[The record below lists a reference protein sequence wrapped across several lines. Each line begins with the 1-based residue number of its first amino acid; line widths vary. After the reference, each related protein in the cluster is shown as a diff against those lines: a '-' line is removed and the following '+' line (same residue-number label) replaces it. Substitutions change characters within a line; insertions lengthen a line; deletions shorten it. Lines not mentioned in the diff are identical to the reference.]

1 MTASCAPTDREPPA
15 DVVEPFTRRSPP
27 RHLHH
32 FPLHNFIGFHT
43 RVEFIPKTKE
53 VQREKKF
60 FWYIHSIQP
69 LRLFDSRKRMSK
81 EENPQVTRRTTR
93 LSASSIPNA
102 IESATKTINIPP
114 LTLRDLVFGEEE
126 PLSFDG
132 LISSLP
138 GRRNQILE
146 ILRLLGPANSPVS
159 PLFVYGGTST
169 GKTSTILQVF
179 RHLNRPFVYS
189 SCRTCYNARQLFEN
203 ILNQLLLH
211 RKSESN
217 GYSSAKKCEK
227 QADFVNLLKEALV
240 GVVDSL
246 KRNVGRS
253 SSSKKSGGSA
263 NGSMVYLIFDSL
275 ELVRD
280 WDKSSTILPLLFKL
294 HDILKVPDVGV
305 IFISSSSLDTYHS
318 DTGFVDPIPVYFP
331 DYTEEDLRQIFM
343 RNQSNSKLRSSFLDV
358 VLKPFCRVTR
368 RLDELSTALSP
379 LFKKYCEPLDDLGV
393 VPDEDTKRRL
403 FSCLQPHIAP
413 ALNEIFRVRSEPS
426 VETGRRDNLKKRS
439 SSKKFGVSD
448 SIDEIDFHMSI
459 SAKYL
464 LISAFLA
471 SRNPATLDASLFDS
485 TGGSANQRRKRKSSE
500 KSMDLKEA
508 SEQEQF
514 MKGPGTFP
522 LERLLAIFQCITSV
536 AEYSLEE
543 EAETGLDGEKG
554 DTGLMSDILL
564 QVSSLCNANYITKGG
579 SCPLEGSTRYR
590 STVSEDLAL
599 KVARS
604 LKFPLSKYL
613 YRR

>member
-1 MTASCAPTDREPPA
+1 
-15 DVVEPFTRRSPP
+15 
-27 RHLHH
+27 
-32 FPLHNFIGFHT
+32 
-43 RVEFIPKTKE
+43 
-53 VQREKKF
+53 
-60 FWYIHSIQP
+60 
-69 LRLFDSRKRMSK
+69 MSK
-81 EENPQVTRRTTR
+81 EESPQVTRRTTR
-93 LSASSIPNA
+93 LSATSNPNA
-102 IESATKTINIPP
+102 IENAAKTINLPP
-114 LTLRDLVFGEEE
+114 LTLRNLVFGEEK

-132 LISSLP
+132 P
-138 GRRNQILE
+138 V
-146 ILRLLGPANSPVS
+146 NSPVS

-211 RKSESN
+211 RKTESN

-240 GVVDSL
+240 GVIDSL
-246 KRNVGRS
+246 KGNVGKS
-253 SSSKKSGGSA
+253 SSSKKIWA

-294 HDILKVPDVGV
+294 HDILKVPDLGV
-305 IFISSSSLDTYHS
+305 ILISSSSLDTYHS
-318 DTGFVDPIPVYFP
+318 DTGFVDPIPVYFS

-343 RNQSNSKLRSSFLDV
+343 RNLSNPKLRSSFLDV

-379 LFKKYCEPLDDLGV
+379 LFKKYCQPLDDLGI

-413 ALNEIFRVRSEPS
+413 ALNEIFRVRSDPS
-426 VETGRRDNLKKRS
+426 AETAGRDNLKRKHS
-439 SSKKFGVSD
+439 VKKKFGVSD
-448 SIDEIDFHMSI
+448 SVDEIDFHMSI

-485 TGGSANQRRKRKSSE
+485 TGGSANQKRKRKSSE

-508 SEQEQF
+508 SEQEHF

-543 EAETGLDGEKG
+543 EEAEMGLDGENK
-554 DTGLMSDILL
+554 DTGLMSNILL

-599 KVARS
+599 KVIFINPLF
-604 LKFPLSKYL
+604 LKFFYGCHNLDPQGCLWLWNTVFIFLENVFRKWS
-613 YRR
+613 